1 MDLLRKTQ
9 REYNIDPDRVYL
21 TGVSS
26 DGNGVWS
33 LAATFT
39 DVFAAA
45 VPISGVPGGDETA
58 KALADAQ
65 LPIWKAE
72 GFTNREGS
80 R

>member
-26 DGNGVWS
+26 A